1 VSTTH
6 RFDEPGT
13 YFPCVY
19 VVARRPETCD
29 WPVIPE
35 PEGVAFRRAGV
46 PNLENLDR
54 VRVVVS

>member
-1 VSTTH
+1 
-6 RFDEPGT
+6 
-13 YFPCVY
+13 VY